1 MLNATDK
8 LLVNDGTK
16 TETVTWDDLK
26 ADIDGRINSDE
37 NPPLDPSPGDIW
49 LDTSECPPQLNRSIR
64 LQNEKR
70 KREVRQTL
78 STMINKRTTMY
89 D

>member
-1 MLNATDK
+1 MNERQLEQQ
-8 LLVNDGTK
+8 V
-16 TETVTWDDLK
+16 K
-26 ADIDGRINSDE
+26 A
-37 NPPLDPSPGDIW
+37 
-49 LDTSECPPQLNRSIR
+49 QQQAARSIR

-78 STMINKRTTMY
+78 STMMNKRDSMY

>member
-1 MLNATDK
+1 MNERQLKQQVNAQQQ
-8 LLVNDGTK
+8 
-16 TETVTWDDLK
+16 
-26 ADIDGRINSDE
+26 AA
-37 NPPLDPSPGDIW
+37 
-49 LDTSECPPQLNRSIR
+49 RSVR

-78 STMINKRTTMY
+78 STMINKQTMMY

>member
-1 MLNATDK
+1 MSDRQLQQQA
-8 LLVNDGTK
+8 
-16 TETVTWDDLK
+16 K
-26 ADIDGRINSDE
+26 A
-37 NPPLDPSPGDIW
+37 
-49 LDTSECPPQLNRSIR
+49 QQQAARSIR

>member
-1 MLNATDK
+1 MNERQL
-8 LLVNDGTK
+8 
-16 TETVTWDDLK
+16 EQQIK
-26 ADIDGRINSDE
+26 A
-37 NPPLDPSPGDIW
+37 
-49 LDTSECPPQLNRSIR
+49 QQQAARSIR

>member
-1 MLNATDK
+1 M
-8 LLVNDGTK
+8 NDRQ
-16 TETVTWDDLK
+16 LQQQAK
-26 ADIDGRINSDE
+26 A
-37 NPPLDPSPGDIW
+37 
-49 LDTSECPPQLNRSIR
+49 QQQAARSIR

>member
-1 MLNATDK
+1 MNERQLEQQA
-8 LLVNDGTK
+8 
-16 TETVTWDDLK
+16 K
-26 ADIDGRINSDE
+26 A
-37 NPPLDPSPGDIW
+37 
-49 LDTSECPPQLNRSIR
+49 QQQAARSIR